1 MKSRTSSRTSSQ
13 ALDHLNLVAKL
24 ADLKEDHY
32 RTLLAISAMTE
43 LLIEKGLLAPEELER
58 KIASLDNEMDELISL
73 SLHPMP

>member
-1 MKSRTSSRTSSQ
+1 MPRKASASAAS

-32 RTLLAISAMTE
+32 RTLLTLSAMTE
-43 LLIEKGLLAPEELER
+43 LLIDKGLISPEELER
-58 KIASLDNEMDELISL
+58 KIASLDTELDELIVA

>member
-1 MKSRTSSRTSSQ
+1 MPRKASAAS

-32 RTLLAISAMTE
+32 RTLLTLSAMTE
-43 LLIEKGLLAPEELER
+43 LLIDKGIISPEELER
-58 KIASLDNEMDELISL
+58 KIASLDTELDELIVA

>member
-1 MKSRTSSRTSSQ
+1 MKPRTSRASSQ

-32 RTLLAISAMTE
+32 RALLTLSAITE

-58 KIASLDNEMDELISL
+58 KIASLDSEMDELIAF